1 MKRLLMVVGWVLG
14 AALPVQAQVQ
24 YLERYPNGFAHFTTG
39 PNTLPLQR
47 MYNQVYY
54 GNTGGY
60 YYQSWLAGQ
69 TQTVFNFHLGQ
80 LKPVPGGPEIAV
92 QTDAR
97 NLSELTVNI
106 MDIQGQIP
114 GPTYR
119 VKDFPNPYSTSLFN
133 LNCRPI
139 ETGCIQEGVFYPPTP
154 AVEAP
159 PGLVPPPT
167 APIRG
172 RG

>member
-1 MKRLLMVVGWVLG
+1 MKRLLMLAVGGWVLAV
-14 AALPVQAQVQ
+14 AAPARAQFF
-24 YLERYPNGFAHFTTG
+24 ESYPNGFSHFTTG

-47 MYNQVYY
+47 MYNQVYF

-60 YYQSWLAGQ
+60 FYQSWLAGQ
-69 TQTVFNFHLGQ
+69 TQTLVNLHIGR
-80 LKPVPGGPEIAV
+80 LKTAPGGPEIAV

-97 NLSELTVNI
+97 NLSELTVNV

-119 VKDFPNPYSTSLFN
+119 VQDFPNPYSASLFN
-133 LNCRPI
+133 LNCRPL
-139 ETGCIQEGVFYPPTP
+139 ETGCSRDGVFYPPTP

-159 PGLVPPPT
+159 PEPFAPP

>member
-1 MKRLLMVVGWVLG
+1 MKRLLLVALGGLLVGG
-14 AALPVQAQVQ
+14 AAPAHAQFF
-24 YLERYPNGFAHFTTG
+24 ERYPNGFSHFTTG

-47 MYNQVYY
+47 MYNQVYF

-69 TQTVFNFHLGQ
+69 TQTVFNFHLGR

-92 QTDAR
+92 QTDSR

-106 MDIQGQIP
+106 MDIQGQLP

-119 VKDFPNPYSTSLFN
+119 VQDLPTPYTSSLFN
-133 LNCRPI
+133 LNCRAI
-139 ETGCIQEGVFYPPTP
+139 ETGCVREGVFYPPTP
-154 AVEAP
+154 AVETP
-159 PGLVPPPT
+159 QEFVPPPGT
-167 APIRG
+167 PIRG

>member
-1 MKRLLMVVGWVLG
+1 MKQFLVLALGGLVLG
-14 AALPVQAQVQ
+14 VATPAQAQFFEQ
-24 YLERYPNGFAHFTTG
+24 YPNGFTHFTTG

-47 MYNQVYY
+47 MYNQVYF

-69 TQTVFNFHLGQ
+69 TQTLFNLHIGR
-80 LKPVPGGPEIAV
+80 LKTTPGGPEIAV
-92 QTDAR
+92 QTDTR
-97 NLSELTVNI
+97 NLSELNVNI

-119 VKDFPNPYSTSLFN
+119 VQDFPNPYSASLFN

-139 ETGCIQEGVFYPPTP
+139 ETGCARDGAFYPPAP
-154 AVEAP
+154 AVEVP
-159 PGLVPPPT
+159 QEFVPPP